1 MGMRVVFMGTP
12 DFAVP
17 SLRRIAAE
25 GTEFELVLVVTGC
38 DKPRRNRNSE
48 PEPTPVKKAA
58 LELGLPVY
66 ETDDVRSPEFA
77 ATVAGCCPDVIVVAA
92 FRILPPEVFELPT
105 LGTFNLHGSLLP
117 AYRGAAPVNWAIIN
131 GDKRTGVTTFFL
143 QQSVDTGNVIAADD
157 TPIGPDENATE
168 LLVRLSEIGAG
179 TVVRTLSMIK
189 AGTVVPLKQDDSLA
203 TRAPKLNREN
213 TRIDWHQPV
222 QRLHDFIRGLALK
235 PSAWTIFGD
244 KSLKIYR
251 ARPFTGPDASIAVG
265 APVAP
270 GTLTVAGG
278 CLLVRGEDGWLELLS
293 VQAEGKKAMDG
304 ESFARGLRFGG
315 EPLCFS

>member
-1 MGMRVVFMGTP
+1 MRVVFMGTP

-17 SLRRIAAE
+17 SLRRIAA
-25 GTEFELVLVVTGC
+25 GGAGFELVLVVTGC
-38 DKPRRNRNSE
+38 DKPRRSRNSE
-48 PEPTPVKKAA
+48 PEPTPVKRAA

-66 ETDDVRSPEFA
+66 ETDDVKNPEFA
-77 ATVAGCCPDVIVVAA
+77 AKVASCHPDVIVVAA

-143 QQSVDTGNVIAADD
+143 QQSVDTGNVITADE
-157 TPIGPDENATE
+157 TPIGSDDNASD
-168 LLVRLSEIGAG
+168 LLMRLSEIGAG
-179 TVVRTLSMIK
+179 TVVRTLSMIR

-203 TRAPKLNREN
+203 TRAPKLTREN
-213 TRIDWHQPV
+213 TRIDWNQPV

-235 PSAWTIFGD
+235 PAAWTTFGGRNM
-244 KSLKIYR
+244 KIYR
-251 ARPFTGPDASIAVG
+251 SRPCSGPAVPLGDDAVR
-265 APVAP
+265 P
-270 GTLTVAGG
+270 GTLALAGG
-278 CLLVRGEDGWLELLS
+278 RLLARGGDGWLELLS
-293 VQAEGKKAMDG
+293 VQAEGKKPMDG
-304 ESFARGLRFGG
+304 ESLARGLRFGS

>member
-1 MGMRVVFMGTP
+1 MGTP

-77 ATVAGCCPDVIVVAA
+77 ETVAGCRPDVIVVAA

-143 QQSVDTGNVIAADD
+143 QQSVDTGNVIATDE
-157 TPIGPDENATE
+157 TPIGPDENASE

-189 AGTVVPLKQDDSLA
+189 AGTVVPLRQDDSLA

-222 QRLHDFIRGLALK
+222 QLLHDFIRGLALK

-251 ARPFTGPDASIAVG
+251 ARPFTGPEASLAVG
-265 APVAP
+265 APVAT